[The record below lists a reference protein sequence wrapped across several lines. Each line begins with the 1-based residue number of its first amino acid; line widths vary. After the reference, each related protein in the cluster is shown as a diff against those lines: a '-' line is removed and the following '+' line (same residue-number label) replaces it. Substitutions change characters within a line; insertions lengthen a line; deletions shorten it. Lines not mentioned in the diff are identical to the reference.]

1 MNNNDHPAQR
11 GKGDQ
16 IRSNLTNVFQEYT
29 NKEVPK
35 ELKKEVFSTLA
46 SIELAANVLDLFT
59 VKFIRS
65 EAEFLSEIVD
75 QDKRN
80 EKKSPEM

>member
-11 GKGDQ
+11 KGDQ
-16 IRSNLTNVFQEYT
+16 IRNNLTNVFKEYT
-29 NKEVPK
+29 NKEVPA

-46 SIELAANVLDLFT
+46 SIELAANILDLFT

-75 QDKRN
+75 PEKRN